1 VGTNVVPDINS
12 ALSKKQQVEGMF
24 DDIAK
29 NYDFLNRLL
38 SFRIDVL
45 WRKKV
50 IKMLKPYQPKYILD
64 LATGTA
70 DLAIELVNLKPT
82 QIIGGDLSAQM
93 LAVGQT
99 KIEAKKLTSVI
110 QLVKTD
116 AEKMPF
122 NDNQFDAITIA
133 FGVRNFE
140 NLSKGLAEM
149 NRVLKPGGQLFIL
162 EFSKVKTF
170 PIKQF
175 YNFYF
180 RYITPTIG
188 KLFSKSNQ
196 AYSYLPNSVAVF
208 PEGEEMCVILQE
220 SGFKNTLCKPVSF
233 GIASIYQ
240 AEK

>member
-1 VGTNVVPDINS
+1 MPDINS

-50 IKMLKPYQPKYILD
+50 IKMLKPYQPKQILD

-70 DLAIELVNLKPT
+70 DLAIELVNLNPT

-99 KIEAKKLTSVI
+99 KIEAKKLTSI
-110 QLVKTD
+110 IKLVKTD

-133 FGVRNFE
+133 FGIRNFE
-140 NLSKGLAEM
+140 NLTIGLAEM

-175 YNFYF
+175 YNLYF

-188 KLFSKSNQ
+188 KLFSKSSQ

-208 PEGEEMCVILQE
+208 PEGEEMCVILQNL
-220 SGFKNTLCKPVSF
+220 GFKNTLCKPVSF

-240 AEK
+240 SEK

>member
-1 VGTNVVPDINS
+1 MGTNVVPDINS
-12 ALSKKQQVEGMF
+12 DLSKKQQVEGMF
-24 DDIAK
+24 DDIAQ

-50 IKMLKPYQPKYILD
+50 IKLLKPFEPKQILD

-70 DLAIELVNLKPT
+70 DLAIELTKLNPT
-82 QIIGGDLSAQM
+82 KIIGGDLSAKM

-99 KIEAKKLTSVI
+99 KIEARQLNNI
-110 QLVKTD
+110 IELVKTD
-116 AEKMPF
+116 AENMPF
-122 NDNQFDAITIA
+122 ADNQFDAITVA

-140 NLSKGLAEM
+140 NLSKGLSEIK
-149 NRVLKPGGQLFIL
+149 RVLKPGGQLVIL

-175 YNFYF
+175 YHLYF
-180 RYITPTIG
+180 RYITPTVG

-196 AYSYLPNSVAVF
+196 AYTYLPNSVAAF
-208 PEGEEMCVILQE
+208 PEGEEMCVILHDI
-220 SGFKNTLCKPVSF
+220 GFKKTICKPVSF